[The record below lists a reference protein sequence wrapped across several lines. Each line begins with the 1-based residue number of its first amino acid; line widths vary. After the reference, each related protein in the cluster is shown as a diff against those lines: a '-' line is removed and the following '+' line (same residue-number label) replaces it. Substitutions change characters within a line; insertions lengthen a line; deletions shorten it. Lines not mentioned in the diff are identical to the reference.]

1 MNCLGFFGSGGVDA
15 SGSPLPRSAYA
26 FTETIAGGSGAIAKQ
41 NGASAVAVHM
51 TNTRI
56 TDPES
61 LEKRY
66 PVILRE
72 FSIREGSGGKGVH
85 SGGNGVVRDIECRSR
100 LKFSVITER
109 RVVAPYGLE

>member
-1 MNCLGFFGSGGVDA
+1 MSCLGFFGSGGVDA
-15 SGSPLPRSAYA
+15 DGNSLSGSAYA
-26 FTETIAGGSGAIAKQ
+26 FGETIAGGSGATSRQ
-41 NGASAVAVHM
+41 HGASAVAVHM

-72 FSIREGSGGKGVH
+72 FSIREGSGGKKGFIMEAM
-85 SGGNGVVRDIECRSR
+85 GW
-100 LKFSVITER
+100 
-109 RVVAPYGLE
+109 